1 MLRRIE
7 IQNYAIINRVTIDLD
22 AGLNIITGETGAG
35 KSILLGAIGLIMGER
50 ADTKV
55 LYNTA
60 VKCFVEATFDISK
73 MDLADYFEAED
84 LDYADE
90 LIIRREISA
99 SGKSRAFVN
108 DTPVKLTVLKQLS
121 SDLVDLHRQFDTLD
135 IHDVSFQ
142 IRTLDA
148 LADNY
153 SLLSEYQ
160 ALYKTYQSAARNLK
174 QLQEQQAQSLQE
186 MDFLQFQYNELSEAG
201 LEAGEQRT
209 HEEQLERLQA
219 TEDLKRIGQLV
230 QHAIDGADAS
240 IVDALSGLLSEADS
254 IKQVDSNLSGL
265 YDRLFATMEE
275 LRDIGAS
282 YQDVADSAAYD
293 PELAEE
299 LQSRLDL
306 IYKLQNKHRVSSLD
320 DLLDYQQAL
329 EDKLSS
335 FTSVGDDIAV
345 LEQQMSDLADKLRDI
360 ASQLTSR
367 RVAAEPRLVSTVEDT
382 LQGLSMP
389 NARLKIVITS
399 TDRFLPTGMDDVA
412 FLFASNKG
420 SDFLPVK
427 DVASGGEVARLTLAI
442 KAMIADVVTLPTLI
456 FDEIDTGVSGEV
468 ARKMGDI
475 FGDLSRQHQVI
486 SITHSPQIAAQADK
500 HFFVYKQDTED
511 RTITDIRVL
520 DEAGRIAEVGKM
532 LSGDPPSTAALANAK
547 ELIGA

>member
-1 MLRRIE
+1 MLKRIE
-7 IQNYAIINRVTIDLD
+7 IQNYAIIDRVTIDLD

-60 VKCFVEATFDISK
+60 VKCYVEATFDIAK
-73 MDLADYFEAED
+73 MDLAAYFEAED
-84 LDYADE
+84 LDYSDE

-108 DTPVKLTVLKQLS
+108 DTPVKLAVLKQLN

-142 IRTLDA
+142 IKTLDA
-148 LADNY
+148 LADNDK
-153 SLLSEYQ
+153 LLGQYQ
-160 ALYKTYQSAARNLK
+160 TIYRAYQSATRSLK
-174 QLQEQQAQSLQE
+174 ELQEEQAKSLQE

-201 LEAGEQRT
+201 LEAGEQT
-209 HEEQLERLQA
+209 DKEEQLERLQS

-230 QHAIDGADAS
+230 QHTVDGADTS
-240 IVDALSGLLSEADS
+240 VVEALSKLLSEADA
-254 IKQVDSNLSGL
+254 IKQVDANLSSL
-265 YDRLFATMEE
+265 YDRLYATIEE

-306 IYKLQNKHRVSSLD
+306 IYKLQNKHRVSTLD
-320 DLLDYQQAL
+320 DLIEYQEGL
-329 EDKLSS
+329 ETKLSS
-335 FTSVGDDIAV
+335 FTSVGDEIAALDQQIAK
-345 LEQQMSDLADKLRDI
+345 LEVQLEDVAGK
-360 ASQLTSR
+360 LTSR
-367 RVAAEPRLVSTVEDT
+367 RVAAVPRLVSAVEET
-382 LQGLSMP
+382 LKGLSMP
-389 NARLKIVITS
+389 NARLKIEIS
-399 TDRFLPTGMDDVA
+399 PASRYQPTGMDDVA

-520 DEAGRIAEVGKM
+520 DQAGRVAEVGKM

>member
-1 MLRRIE
+1 MLKRIE
-7 IQNYAIINRVTIDLD
+7 IQNYAIIDRVTIDLD

-60 VKCFVEATFDISK
+60 VKCYVEATFDIAK
-73 MDLADYFEAED
+73 MDLAAYFEAED
-84 LDYADE
+84 LDYSDE

-108 DTPVKLTVLKQLS
+108 DTPVKLAVLKQLN

-142 IRTLDA
+142 IKTLDA
-148 LADNY
+148 LADNDK
-153 SLLSEYQ
+153 LLGQYQ
-160 ALYKTYQSAARNLK
+160 TIYRAYQSATRSLK
-174 QLQEQQAQSLQE
+174 ELQEEQAKSLQE

-201 LEAGEQRT
+201 LEAGEQT
-209 HEEQLERLQA
+209 VKEEQLERLQS

-230 QHAIDGADAS
+230 QHTVDGADTS
-240 IVDALSGLLSEADS
+240 VVEALSKLLSEADA
-254 IKQVDSNLSGL
+254 IKQVDANLSSL
-265 YDRLFATMEE
+265 YDRLYATIEE

-306 IYKLQNKHRVSSLD
+306 IYKLQNKHRVSTLD
-320 DLLDYQQAL
+320 DLIEYQEGL
-329 EDKLSS
+329 ETKLSS
-335 FTSVGDDIAV
+335 FTSVGDEIAALDQQIAK
-345 LEQQMSDLADKLRDI
+345 LEVQLEDVAGK
-360 ASQLTSR
+360 LTSR
-367 RVAAEPRLVSTVEDT
+367 RVAAVPRLVSAVEET
-382 LQGLSMP
+382 LKGLSMP
-389 NARLKIVITS
+389 NARLKIEIS
-399 TDRFLPTGMDDVA
+399 PASRYQPTGMDDVA

-520 DEAGRIAEVGKM
+520 DQAGRVAEVGKM